1 MEHTWDYG
9 LWPLVLI
16 NSLVFII
23 FAFSFTRP
31 RSWTDWRTFGTFAAF
46 IVALFTEMY
55 GFPLTIY
62 LLSGWLGSYFP
73 DSTFFGHNAG
83 HLWYTLLG
91 LSGDPHQNPIHAVSE
106 LLIVGGLIFLAMTWR
121 YLYRAQ
127 RERTLATTGPYA
139 VVRHPQYVAFIVI
152 MSGFLLQWPTLLT
165 LLMFP
170 ILIYMYIRL
179 ARLEEKEAREFFG
192 EDYDQYAANTPGFLP
207 RLGRKKAA
215 TDSKE

>member
-1 MEHTWDYG
+1 M
-9 LWPLVLI
+9 
-16 NSLVFII
+16 
-23 FAFSFTRP
+23 
-31 RSWTDWRTFGTFAAF
+31 
-46 IVALFTEMY
+46 
-55 GFPLTIY
+55 
-62 LLSGWLGSYFP
+62 
-73 DSTFFGHNAG
+73 
-83 HLWYTLLG
+83 
-91 LSGDPHQNPIHAVSE
+91 AV
-106 LLIVGGLIFLAMTWR
+106 TWR

-152 MSGFLLQWPTLLT
+152 MSGFLLQWPTILT

-192 EDYDQYAANTPGFLP
+192 EDYDRYAADTPGFLP

-215 TDSKE
+215 TDSK